1 MASRY
6 GQDAMDDLIFLN
18 ELQQYAQPYTTGVSQ
33 FIPSEQE
40 FEANRLESMIA
51 REGSIQQPE
60 SVLGEEELMNIAMGS
75 AIPGAG
81 VGASI
86 KAGAGGASILKRLLS
101 GIFKKGSKK
110 KFPIGYGQ
118 PTYPSQTV
126 ATDDAVK
133 LLEELGFTKKGTMT
147 KEAERLF
154 GVKPSPTAAKYVP
167 RKVWK

>member
-60 SVLGEEELMNIAMGS
+60 SVLGEEELMKKYKQLLNSEEMNKGGRVNYNLGGLGSIPQTPMVPQGQQLDGRGGGFIPMGAQEGKDDVPAMLANNEFVMTS
-75 AIPGAG
+75 DAVRA
-81 VGASI
+81 
-86 KAGAGGASILKRLLS
+86 AGGGDINQGAQKMYDLMNS
-101 GIFKKGSKK
+101 
-110 KFPIGYGQ
+110 
-118 PTYPSQTV
+118 
-126 ATDDAVK
+126 
-133 LLEELGFTKKGTMT
+133 LE
-147 KEAERLF
+147 
-154 GVKPSPTAAKYVP
+154 AKA
-167 RKVWK
+167 